1 MSDRN
6 KAFELQERLQ
16 ENGIS
21 DTSLLE
27 YLVNNYFSG
36 AEVLGAMESALV
48 NFGLE
53 DEDEEDEVDGSSWRE
68 SEDFF
73 NEDEDDTDEELRKK
87 YPANVEGS
95 DEFYE
100 AEDEDY
106 NSGLLYGVDNNQ

>member
-36 AEVLGAMESALV
+36 AEILGAMESALV

-53 DEDEEDEVDGSSWRE
+53 DEEED
-68 SEDFF
+68 EDFF
-73 NEDEDDTDEELRKK
+73 NEDE
-87 YPANVEGS
+87 
-95 DEFYE
+95 
-100 AEDEDY
+100 EDY
-106 NSGLLYGVDNNQ
+106 NSALLYGVENNQ

>member
-36 AEVLGAMESALV
+36 SEVLGAMESALV

-53 DEDEEDEVDGSSWRE
+53 DEDEDEVDGSSWRD
-68 SEDFF
+68 SEDYF
-73 NEDEDDTDEELRKK
+73 DEE
-87 YPANVEGS
+87 E
-95 DEFYE
+95 
-100 AEDEDY
+100 EDY
-106 NSGLLYGVDNNQ
+106 NSALLYGVDNNQ

>member
-68 SEDFF
+68 SEDFLMRMKMILMS
-73 NEDEDDTDEELRKK
+73 NLERNTL
-87 YPANVEGS
+87 PM
-95 DEFYE
+95 
-100 AEDEDY
+100 
-106 NSGLLYGVDNNQ
+106 